1 MPFQSEPC
9 PHMNEGIRTEIR
21 EFLNSLENQHS
32 GIKNNFYQSILKV
45 STAVKSSSSKEK
57 TKCEKCGN
65 DCTGKVCSVCS
76 VVLKLKEN
84 QT

>member
-1 MPFQSEPC
+1 MQI
-9 PHMNEGIRTEIR
+9 M
-21 EFLNSLENQHS
+21 
-32 GIKNNFYQSILKV
+32 YQSILKV
-45 STAVKSSSSKEK
+45 STAVKNSSSKVK

-65 DCTGKVCSVCS
+65 DCTGNVCSVCT

>member
-1 MPFQSEPC
+1 MQI
-9 PHMNEGIRTEIR
+9 M
-21 EFLNSLENQHS
+21 
-32 GIKNNFYQSILKV
+32 YQSILKV
-45 STAVKSSSSKEK
+45 STAVKNSSSKVK

-65 DCTGKVCSVCS
+65 DCTVNVCSVCT

>member
-1 MPFQSEPC
+1 
-9 PHMNEGIRTEIR
+9 MNEGIRTEIR

-45 STAVKSSSSKEK
+45 STAVKSSSFKEK
-57 TKCEKCGN
+57 RKCKKCGN
-65 DCTGKVCSVCS
+65 DCTGNVCSVCS